1 MPTQFIRDA
10 YLWDVSR
17 GAAIYMLCTTQSDG
31 TEAVSLHISDV
42 DGGHVI
48 AKLPS
53 VYGADDVRMLAQS
66 PDGRL
71 FAVMSDSVIE
81 YSYTGE
87 ILSEVELEIALGDTV
102 LYDETV
108 CQFVDGNAMALSSS
122 RVTVILDLTDDSLE
136 AEAYVPCGL
145 GYDAAG
151 NRVIVFDAYAAEDAE
166 SPLGSLHRY
175 STSELIAMGEA
186 VLG

>member
-1 MPTQFIRDA
+1 
-10 YLWDVSR
+10 
-17 GAAIYMLCTTQSDG
+17 MLCTTQSDG

-87 ILSEVELEIALGDTV
+87 ILNEVELETALVGLG
-102 LYDETV
+102 LYSEETV
-108 CQFVDGNAMALSSS
+108 CQFMDDNAVALSSS

-136 AEAYVPCGL
+136 AEAYVPFGL

-151 NRVIVFDAYAAEDAE
+151 NRIIVYSTYATEDTG

-175 STSELIAMGEA
+175 STAELITMGEA
-186 VLG
+186 ALG